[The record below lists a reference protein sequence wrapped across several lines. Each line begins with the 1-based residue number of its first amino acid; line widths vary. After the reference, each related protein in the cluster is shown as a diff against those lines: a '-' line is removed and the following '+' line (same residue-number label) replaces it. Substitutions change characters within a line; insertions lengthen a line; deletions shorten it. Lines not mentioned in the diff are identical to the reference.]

1 MKNFSKKHLKRIAEN
16 DKSECYHFHA
26 WYYSNSGSH
35 NRKFKAAVLKAMRDS
50 LERIKQDIQEGEKIN
65 AGEKLHTERNS

>member
-1 MKNFSKKHLKRIAEN
+1 MKNFSKKHLKRIAET

-35 NRKFKAAVLKAMRDS
+35 NRKFKAALLKSMRDS
-50 LERIKQDIQEGEKIN
+50 LERIKQDIQEGEN
-65 AGEKLHTERNS
+65 NYAGEKPEL